1 MTGQEIV
8 NRTLELGRKCVYW
21 YGAKR
26 QIPTEKLAQILR
38 KNNPSVWTMDY
49 LDAARADIG
58 GTKLACDC
66 SGLVCGAY
74 AVPDIGTSQF
84 PKTFTE
90 YTGISYITGMIAWK
104 KGHCGIIIGSHG
116 TIAEMRGLKWD
127 FCTRRTFSS
136 AGFTKIFYDPRV
148 TYEGFNDNKT
158 GWVRVDS
165 KCKWQYIKPNG
176 KFACGEFLKIDGK
189 WYYFNADY
197 YMVTGYFRV
206 NGKRYCSTENGL
218 LKSGAVI
225 STDLEAYELIH

>member
-1 MTGQEIV
+1 MTGQDIV
-8 NRTLELGRKCVYW
+8 NRALELGRECVYW

-26 QIPTEKLAQILR
+26 QVPTEKLAFSLR
-38 KNNPSVWTMDY
+38 KSNPSVWTMEY

-58 GTKLACDC
+58 STKLACDC

-84 PKTFTE
+84 SKKFVE
-90 YTGISYITGMIAWK
+90 YTGISYIPGMIAWK
-104 KGHCGIIIGSHG
+104 KGHCGIIIDTHG

-136 AGFTKIFYDPRV
+136 AGFAKIFYDPRV
-148 TYEGFNDNKT
+148 MYSGFNDIQT
-158 GWVRVDS
+158 GWRKVGD
-165 KCKWQYIKPNG
+165 KWQYIKTNG
-176 KFACGEFLKIDGK
+176 HSAFNEFLKVDGK
-189 WYYFNADY
+189 WYYFNADHF
-197 YMVTGYFRV
+197 MVTGYFRV
-206 NGKRYCSTENGL
+206 DGKRYCSTENGL

>member
-8 NRTLELGRKCVYW
+8 KRTVEIGNKCVYW

-26 QIPTEKLAQILR
+26 QIPTEKLAQTLR
-38 KNNPSVWTMDY
+38 KNNPSVWTMEY

-74 AVPDIGTSQF
+74 AVPDVGTSQF
-84 PKTFTE
+84 PKKFME
-90 YTGISYITGMIAWK
+90 YTGNSYIPGMIAWK
-104 KGHCGIIIGSHG
+104 KGHCGIIIGQSG

-127 FCTRRTFSS
+127 FYTGRTFSS

-148 TYEGFNDNKT
+148 TYSGFNDT
-158 GWVRVDS
+158 QAGWKKIGD
-165 KCKWQYIKPNG
+165 KWQYIKANG
-176 KFACGEFLKIDGK
+176 HSAFNEFLKIDGK
-189 WYYFNADY
+189 WYFFNADHF
-197 YMVTGYFRV
+197 MVTGYFRV
-206 NGKRYCSTENGL
+206 DGKRYCSTENGL

-225 STDLEAYELIH
+225 STELEAYELIH

>member
-1 MTGQEIV
+1 MSGQEIV
-8 NRTLELGRKCVYW
+8 NRALELGRECVYW

-26 QIPTEKLAQILR
+26 QVPTEKLALSLR
-38 KNNPSVWTMDY
+38 KSNPSVWTMEY

-58 GTKLACDC
+58 STKLACDC
-66 SGLVCGAY
+66 SGFVCGAY

-84 PKTFTE
+84 SKKFVE
-90 YTGISYITGMIAWK
+90 YTGISYIPGMIAWK
-104 KGHCGIIIGSHG
+104 KGHCGIIIDTHG

-148 TYEGFNDNKT
+148 VYKGFNDIQT
-158 GWVRVDS
+158 GWRKIGD
-165 KCKWQYIKPNG
+165 KWQYIKTNG
-176 KFACGEFLKIDGK
+176 YSAFNEFLKIDGK
-189 WYYFNADY
+189 WYYFNADHF
-197 YMVTGYFRV
+197 MVTGYFRV
-206 NGKRYCSTENGL
+206 DGKRYCSTENGL

>member
-8 NRTLELGRKCVYW
+8 NRALELGRKCVYW

-26 QIPTEKLAQILR
+26 QIPTERLAQTLR
-38 KNNPSVWTMDY
+38 INNSSVWTMAYMDS
-49 LDAARADIG
+49 ARADIG
-58 GTKLACDC
+58 GSKLACDC

-74 AVPDIGTSQF
+74 AIPDIGTSQF
-84 PKTFTE
+84 PKVFTE
-90 YTGISYITGMIAWK
+90 YAGNNYIPGMIAWK
-104 KGHCGIIIGSHG
+104 KGHCGIIIDTHG

-136 AGFTKIFYDPRV
+136 AGFAKIFYYPGVIYR
-148 TYEGFNDNKT
+148 GFNDTEIGWRKIKDRWKYVKT
-158 GWVRVDS
+158 DGR
-165 KCKWQYIKPNG
+165 
-176 KFACGEFLKIDGK
+176 FAHNEFLKIDGK

-197 YMVTGYFRV
+197 IMVTGYFRV
-206 NGKRYCSTENGL
+206 DGKRYCSTENGL

>member
-8 NRTLELGRKCVYW
+8 NRALDLGKHCVYW

-26 QIPTEKLAQILR
+26 QVPTEELALSLK
-38 KNNPSVWTMDY
+38 KNNPSVWTADY

-84 PKTFTE
+84 PNKFTE
-90 YTGISYITGMIAWK
+90 YTGHSYIRGMIAWK
-104 KGHCGIIIGSHG
+104 KGHCGIIIASNG

-127 FCTRRTFSS
+127 FYTGRTFSS

-148 TYEGFNDNKT
+148 IYEGFNFARV
-158 GWVRVDS
+158 GWKMDGS
-165 KCKWQYIKPNG
+165 KWLYVKPSG
-176 KFACGEFLKIDGK
+176 KYARNEFLKINGN
-189 WYYFNADY
+189 WYYFDADDF
-197 YMVTGYFRV
+197 MVTGYFRV
-206 NGKRYCSTENGL
+206 DGKRYCSTENGL

-225 STDLEAYELIH
+225 STDLEAYELTH

>member
-8 NRTLELGRKCVYW
+8 RRALEIGRQCVYW

-26 QIPTEKLAQILR
+26 QIPTEKLAFALR
-38 KNNPSVWTMDY
+38 KNNPTVWTMDY

-58 GTKLACDC
+58 GKKLACDC

-74 AVPDIGTSQF
+74 AIPDIGTGQF
-84 PKTFTE
+84 PKKFTE
-90 YTGISYITGMIAWK
+90 YKGISYIPGMIAWK
-104 KGHCGIIIGSHG
+104 KGHCGIIIDTYG

-127 FCTRRTFSS
+127 FCEKRTFLS
-136 AGFTKIFYDPRV
+136 AGFDKIFYDPRV
-148 TYEGFNDNKT
+148 VYEGFNGTRT
-158 GWVRVDS
+158 GWKEIGD
-165 KCKWQYIKPNG
+165 KWQYIKTNG
-176 KFACGEFLKIDGK
+176 HSAFNEFLKIDGR
-189 WYYFNADY
+189 WYYFDADHF
-197 YMVTGYFRV
+197 MVTGYFRI